1 MVRLNQKQRTALGET
16 LRQMGNLSAAA
27 LVLGQFVGNRPL
39 SWSVLVAG
47 ASAWVGF
54 ITFGLLLLTEDES

>member
-16 LRQMGNLSAAA
+16 LRQVGNLSIAA

-39 SWSVLVAG
+39 SWPVLGAG
-47 ASAWVGF
+47 AGAWVGF
-54 ITFGLLLLTEDES
+54 VAAGILLLAGDES

>member
-1 MVRLNQKQRTALGET
+1 MVRLNQKQRIALGET
-16 LRQMGNLSAAA
+16 LRQVGNLSAAA

-39 SWSVLVAG
+39 SWPVLVAG

-54 ITFGLLLLTEDES
+54 VAAGILLLTGEES

>member
-16 LRQMGNLSAAA
+16 LRQLGNLSAAA

-39 SWSVLVAG
+39 SWRVLVAG
-47 ASAWVGF
+47 AGAWVGF
-54 ITFGLLLLTEDES
+54 ITFGLLLLREEES